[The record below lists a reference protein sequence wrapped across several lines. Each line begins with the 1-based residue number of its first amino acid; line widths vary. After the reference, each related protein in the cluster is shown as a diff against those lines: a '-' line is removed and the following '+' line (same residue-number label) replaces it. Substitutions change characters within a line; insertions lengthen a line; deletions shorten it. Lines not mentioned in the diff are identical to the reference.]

1 MYVTCFKARF
11 VTDQMILVKE
21 DTNIWVNITTIVFN
35 LIQRFIQLGIEF
47 EKIIQSFYGLS
58 NNE

>member
-47 EKIIQSFYGLS
+47 EKIIQSFMVK
-58 NNE
+58 